1 MKGLL
6 TQMTEETILQ
16 LARMLVVLA
25 LVVIAA
31 ALATP
36 KGRIPLALRGVLRVL
51 KKDRN
56 LKDDETPKV
65 APMWKRLV
73 AFLLV
78 LVALALAVL

>member
-51 KKDRN
+51 KKDHN
-56 LKDDETPKV
+56 LKDDEAAKV

-78 LVALALAVL
+78 LVALTLAVL

>member
-1 MKGLL
+1 
-6 TQMTEETILQ
+6 MTEETILQ
-16 LARMLVVLA
+16 IARMLVVLA
-25 LVVIAA
+25 LVVVAA

-56 LKDDETPKV
+56 LKDDDTPKT
-65 APMWKRLV
+65 APTWKRLV

-78 LVALALAVL
+78 LVALLLAVL